1 MQIIMLLCVTDRKH
15 GCFMLVLSS
24 ILFEHDVVK
33 TFHFIYKKLCVSVSP
48 CLRVHLNIYLL
59 DGRDAPPPE
68 LLPPDEGD
76 EVDREPPEL
85 SEPPELRDGLDD
97 DGLETDVLRSGR
109 L

>member
-1 MQIIMLLCVTDRKH
+1 M
-15 GCFMLVLSS
+15 
-24 ILFEHDVVK
+24 
-33 TFHFIYKKLCVSVSP
+33 SP
-48 CLRVHLNIYLL
+48 CLRVHLNIYRL

-76 EVDREPPEL
+76 ELDRGLLEL
-85 SEPPELRDGLDD
+85 PDPLELRDGLDD